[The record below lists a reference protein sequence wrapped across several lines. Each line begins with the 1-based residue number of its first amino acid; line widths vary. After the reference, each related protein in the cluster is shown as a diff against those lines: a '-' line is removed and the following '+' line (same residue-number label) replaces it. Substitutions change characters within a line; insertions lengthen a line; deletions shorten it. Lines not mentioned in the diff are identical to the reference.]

1 MVRMLPIYK
10 YKRSHF
16 KAYEYMKEA
25 QISYLYLFV
34 CDHSNHCYDC
44 CDGFSVIELGTN
56 QLNPF
61 CKIIF
66 ELKK

>member
-16 KAYEYMKEA
+16 KAYEYMKEGR
-25 QISYLYLFV
+25 ISYLFV
-34 CDHSNHCYDC
+34 YDHSNHYYDY